1 MKFTHFHIKN
11 FKGIEDIR
19 LDFTVKPKGRV
30 QTLVGLNESG
40 KTTILEALNF
50 LSYKSESLDPLDL
63 PGYSVKDVHDLIPIN
78 KRANFNDSIVI
89 EAGYEFS
96 NEDENRI
103 KAHLLKE
110 LAMRLTRKIGSL
122 VIRQS
127 YKFENSRHIS
137 SPPQNM
143 WTIALWVRTKGART
157 DRRVQADQQA
167 WLATVSFI
175 KEMLPSILFFPNF
188 LFEFPDKIYLE
199 EGEEEEGRHQFYRT
213 ILQDILDSIG
223 GGVDLKTHILERAKE
238 DTPNAQRALES
249 VLLKMG
255 SHITKTVFQNW
266 DRIFKRKA
274 RSKEIQV
281 TAGKNEGGRWFLQL
295 RVRDANE
302 VYEISERSL
311 GFRWFFAFLLLTQ
324 YRGFR
329 QNATRDVLFLL
340 DEPASNLH
348 PSAQNQLLESFGNLP
363 GNSSVIYTTHSHHM
377 INPDWLEG
385 TYVVKNEGL
394 DYDSEDDYSA
404 RNTQITLTKYRE
416 FATKH
421 PNQTTY
427 FQPILD
433 VLDFK
438 PGRLDNVPNVV
449 MAEGKNDYYT
459 LKYFIEKI
467 FKGSRKLHVMPGTGS
482 GSLDT
487 VIRLYV
493 AWGRQFIVLLDSD
506 TEGINQKKR
515 YNDRFGRV
523 VSNSIFTLEDIDVTW
538 GNIEMEQLLSDT
550 ERLLIQTAA
559 YPGTS
564 TYNKTHFNRA
574 VQELYLT
581 DKAVAISDD
590 TRAKFEKILAFCEMK
605 LGA

>member
-19 LDFTVKPKGRV
+19 LDLKAQPQSRV

-50 LSYKSESLDPLDL
+50 LSYKSETLDPLDL
-63 PGYSVKDVHDLIPIN
+63 PGYSVKDVHHLIPIN

-89 EAGYEFS
+89 AAGYEFS
-96 NEDENRI
+96 TEDENKI
-103 KAHLLKE
+103 KAYLLKE
-110 LAMRLTRKIGSL
+110 FSMRLTRKIGSL
-122 VIRQS
+122 VINQS
-127 YKFENSRHIS
+127 YKFENSKNIS
-137 SPPQNM
+137 TASVNR
-143 WTIALWVRTKGART
+143 WTIPLWVRTKGARK
-157 DRRVQADQQA
+157 DRMVTQDPLA
-167 WLATVSFI
+167 WPATVTFI

-199 EGEEEEGRHQFYRT
+199 KGEVDEERHQFYRT

-223 GGVDLKTHILERAKE
+223 GGVDLNTHVLERAKE
-238 DTPNAQRALES
+238 GTPNAQRALES

-274 RSKEIQV
+274 GHKEIQV
-281 TAGKNEGGRWFLQL
+281 TAGQNEAGRWFLQL

-394 DYDSEDDYSA
+394 DYESEDDYSA
-404 RNTQITLTKYRE
+404 RNTQVTLTKYRA
-416 FATKH
+416 FAAKH

-459 LKYFIEKI
+459 MKYFIDKI
-467 FKGSRKLHVMPGTGS
+467 LKGSGKLHMMPGTGS

-487 VIRLYV
+487 VIRLYL
-493 AWGRQFIVLLDSD
+493 AWGRRFIILLDSD
-506 TEGINQKKR
+506 AEGVKQKRR
-515 YNDRFGRV
+515 YHELFGGLV
-523 VSNSIFTLEDIDVTW
+523 TDSIFTLEDVDLAW
-538 GNIEMEQLLSDT
+538 SNIEMEQLVSEA
-550 ERLLIQTAA
+550 ERLLIQFSA
-559 YPGTS
+559 YPDAPR
-564 TYNKTHFNRA
+564 YNKTHFNRA
-574 VQELYLT
+574 IQELYLT
-581 DKAVAISDD
+581 DRAVVISDD
-590 TRAKFEKILAFCEMK
+590 TKSKFEKILSFCETK